1 MLSTITT
8 SQSVRSVDGTL
19 IGFDRVGD
27 GPPLILVEAAAHYR
41 DFSSF
46 DGLVPLLSEHFTV
59 YTYDRRGRGESTD
72 TTPYAPDREVE
83 DLEALIAAAG
93 GAAHVYG
100 YSSGALLAVHAAAQ
114 GLPIGRLAL
123 LEPPLQDDDDHS
135 GSDLTREL
143 AELIDAGRRGDA
155 VAHFHESIGVP
166 PEFVAE
172 LRSAPSWRKMES
184 VAHTLVYDCVLSD
197 ATTSAVLRS
206 VAVPTLVLDSM
217 GSTED
222 LTGWAATVAEELP
235 NGSHRSLA
243 GEWHG
248 VPDET
253 LAVALREFFLPM
265 YAR

>member
-1 MLSTITT
+1 MLSTIPT

-19 IGFDRVGD
+19 IGFDQVGD

-46 DGLVPLLSEHFTV
+46 DGLVPLLAEDFTV

-72 TTPYAPDREVE
+72 TRPYAPDREVE

-100 YSSGALLAVHAAAQ
+100 YSSGGLLAMHAAAQ
-114 GLPIGRLAL
+114 GLSIGRLAL
-123 LEPPLQDDDDHS
+123 LEPPLKDDADPA
-135 GSDLTREL
+135 GADLTREL
-143 AELIDAGRRGDA
+143 AALIDAGRRGDA
-155 VAHFHESIGVP
+155 VTHFHESIGVP
-166 PEFVAE
+166 RELVAE
-172 LRSAPSWRKMES
+172 LRSAPSWPKMES
-184 VAHTLVYDCVLSD
+184 VAHTLVYDCMLSD
-197 ATTSAVLRS
+197 ATTSAVHRS
-206 VAVPTLVLDSM
+206 VAAPTLVLDSM
-217 GSTED
+217 GSSPD
-222 LTGWAATVAEELP
+222 LTGWTAAVAEELP
-235 NGSHRSLA
+235 DGSHRSLA

-253 LAVALREFFLPM
+253 LAAALTEFLLPI